1 MLPAYIAMDQVWFQS
16 CLCSD
21 VIDPVFQMTY
31 LTVWEVPMYSVF
43 SFLLAFSHL
52 SREPFPVDSSMLS
65 HRGWASASRSA
76 LWKAAF
82 LLGVPC
88 PFLSPSDVGR
98 KRPFPLLL

>member
-21 VIDPVFQMTY
+21 VIGPVFQMTSVI
-31 LTVWEVPMYSVF
+31 VWEVSCIQFLV
-43 SFLLAFSHL
+43 SCLLLAIF
-52 SREPFPVDSSMLS
+52 REPFPADSSMLM
-65 HRGWASASRSA
+65 HKGWTGASRSA

-88 PFLSPSDVGR
+88 PFLSSSDVGR
-98 KRPFPLLL
+98 RRSFPLLH